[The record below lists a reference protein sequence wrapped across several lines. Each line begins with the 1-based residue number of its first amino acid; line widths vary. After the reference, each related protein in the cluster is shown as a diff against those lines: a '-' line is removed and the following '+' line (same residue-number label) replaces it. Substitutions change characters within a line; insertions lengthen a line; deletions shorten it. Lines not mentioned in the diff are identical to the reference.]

1 MVGRFFACPGSK
13 TKGKTK
19 RVENFFATCLDG
31 GSIPPGST
39 KKRGRLEVSEKKSC
53 SLPLSVFEPSL
64 ANENAPPPNQDYP
77 GNKRRIM
84 PSKPPHGFP

>member
-39 KKRGRLEVSEKKSC
+39 GLRLGCLLCDYRDIPFLCVPLGNGSCLFSWGRFCFHNL
-53 SLPLSVFEPSL
+53 
-64 ANENAPPPNQDYP
+64 
-77 GNKRRIM
+77 
-84 PSKPPHGFP
+84 